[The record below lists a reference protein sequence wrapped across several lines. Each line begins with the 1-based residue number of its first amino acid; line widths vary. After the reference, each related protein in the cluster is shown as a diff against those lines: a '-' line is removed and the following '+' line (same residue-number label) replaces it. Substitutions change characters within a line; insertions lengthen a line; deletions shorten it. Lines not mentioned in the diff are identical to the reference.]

1 LPGKRRGIY
10 HDLVKRRILKWTLAG
25 LGILA
30 VAAGAFMVVQI
41 GPRNIIGML
50 RYDQRRE
57 GDLRPGD
64 PAPDVVLTALDGTT
78 SVRLLDHHRA
88 RPLVL
93 VFGSFT

>member
-1 LPGKRRGIY
+1 MK
-10 HDLVKRRILKWTLAG
+10 VRILKWTLAALG
-25 LGILA
+25 LLA
-30 VAAGAFMVVQI
+30 LAAGVFMVVQI

-57 GDLRPGD
+57 GLLQPGD
-64 PAPDVVLTALDGTT
+64 PAPDVVLTALDGATT
-78 SVRLLDHHRA
+78 TRLLEHHRA